1 MEHHKKYTAFL
12 NQVVASN
19 KDLDENNAG
28 GIEWLRG
35 RFINLK
41 NENKKLNERKSQIN
55 AKMEIV
61 KDEEKI
67 ALANMTSKLYEK

>member
-1 MEHHKKYTAFL
+1 M
-12 NQVVASN
+12 VASN
-19 KDLDENNAG
+19 KDLDENNVG

-41 NENKKLNERKSQIN
+41 NENKKLNERKSEIN
-55 AKMEIV
+55 SKMEIV

>member
-1 MEHHKKYTAFL
+1 M
-12 NQVVASN
+12 VASN

-67 ALANMTSKLYEK
+67 ALENMTSKLYEK

>member
-1 MEHHKKYTAFL
+1 M
-12 NQVVASN
+12 VASN
-19 KDLDENNAG
+19 KDLDENNVG

-41 NENKKLNERKSQIN
+41 NENKKLNERKSEIN
-55 AKMEIV
+55 SKMEIV

-67 ALANMTSKLYEK
+67 ALANMTSKLYEKQREMAKL